1 MNRDN
6 EKLKA
11 YLDDYHLISVYL
23 SKYYYEGKS
32 SVFRLRDNKHG
43 TLQELQIQSMYE
55 SRNGSYITYKLHV
68 PMDLVI
74 GYEYD
79 ILDAYG
85 LSCPLIYGRIV
96 RLPEFDMQFSCMD
109 TPLGAQYSK
118 EKTTFRYGRR
128 RLQRLWWNTRW
139 VNRPTGSI

>member
-1 MNRDN
+1 
-6 EKLKA
+6 
-11 YLDDYHLISVYL
+11 
-23 SKYYYEGKS
+23 
-32 SVFRLRDNKHG
+32 
-43 TLQELQIQSMYE
+43 
-55 SRNGSYITYKLHV
+55 
-68 PMDLVI
+68 MDLVI

-118 EKTTFRYGRR
+118 DKTTFRLWAPPATKAVVEYTLGQTDP
-128 RLQRLWWNTRW
+128 LGLYEPHCQRD
-139 VNRPTGSI
+139 I